1 MLVLLLYL
9 AQLASQEVEAVVP
22 TTASVQRAVDQ
33 VVVLVVTTAVHQL
46 TAHQARAVKGMPAAM
61 ASAVA
66 QAAVVVLRQWATTEP
81 PTTVAPVALAPR
93 RQLLEA
99 LLLMPAAAVVLA
111 IRLVAQ
117 AVAEVG
123 ALVLPAPQ
131 HRQPL
136 EQSTPAAVVVGSET
150 APMAATLFQVPA
162 VLEL

>member
-93 RQLLEA
+93 RRLLEA
-99 LLLMPAAAVVLA
+99 LKLMPAVVVALA
-111 IRLVAQ
+111 IRLVAR
-117 AVAEVG
+117 AVVEVG
-123 ALVLPAPQ
+123 VLAQPAPQ

-136 EQSTPAAVVVGSET
+136 EQPTPEAAVAGLGT
-150 APMAATLFQVPA
+150 APMAATLFQAPA
-162 VLEL
+162 ALGL